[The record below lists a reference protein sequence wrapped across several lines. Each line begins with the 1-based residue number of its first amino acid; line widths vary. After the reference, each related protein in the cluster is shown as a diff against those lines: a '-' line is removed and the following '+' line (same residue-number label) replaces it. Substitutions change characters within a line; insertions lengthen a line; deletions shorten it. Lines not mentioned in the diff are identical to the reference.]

1 MSNVAALLVALGAL
15 TLFGMLVVVP
25 IVAILSEARSK
36 GGRGA
41 RGREV
46 EALQERVRSLEAR
59 SADQERRLAE
69 LKEILEVNVMSL
81 EERRTLEQ
89 RLGPP
94 SDVD

>member
-81 EERRTLEQ
+81 EERRTLKQ

-94 SDVD
+94 SGVD

>member
-1 MSNVAALLVALGAL
+1 MSNVAALFVALGAL

-94 SDVD
+94 SGVD

>member
-1 MSNVAALLVALGAL
+1 MSNVAALMMALGVL

-46 EALQERVRSLEAR
+46 EALRERVRSLEAR
-59 SADQERRLAE
+59 LNDQERRLAE

-81 EERRTLEQ
+81 EDRRALEQ
-89 RLGPP
+89 RLGPRTGA
-94 SDVD
+94 D

>member
-59 SADQERRLAE
+59 LDDQERRLAE

-89 RLGPP
+89 RLSPP
-94 SDVD
+94 SGVD

>member
-59 SADQERRLAE
+59 LDDQDRRLAE

-89 RLGPP
+89 RLSPP
-94 SDVD
+94 SGVD